1 MEITKQYEEDGYS
14 VTEYDNG
21 VIVKELIGENTTSEI
36 MHDISEEDLKY
47 LELTEKIEYLT
58 TLVEMQI
65 EGK

>member
-47 LELTEKIEYLT
+47 LELSEKIEYLT
-58 TLVEMQI
+58 TLVEMQG
-65 EGK
+65 EV

>member
-65 EGK
+65 EGE